1 MKIKSGLVLRQV
13 GDSFVVVPTGNAQL
27 HFNGMIT
34 LNAVGA
40 LLWRSVEDGFT
51 REQAI
56 YRVTELYDVDAEAA
70 GSDVDAFYAKLWEAG
85 LVEE

>member
-1 MKIKSGLVLRQV
+1 MKIKSGLILRQV

-40 LLWRSVEDGFT
+40 LLWRTVEEGLA

-56 YRVTELYDVDAEAA
+56 RRVTDLYDVDTATASA
-70 GSDVDAFYAKLWEAG
+70 DVDAFYAKLRGAN

>member
-1 MKIKSGLVLRQV
+1 MKIKGGLVLRQV

-40 LLWRSVEDGFT
+40 LLWRTVEEGLT
-51 REQAI
+51 RDQAI
-56 YRVTELYDVDAEAA
+56 CRVTERYDVDVATASA
-70 GSDVDAFYAKLWEAG
+70 DVDAFYAKLWEAG

>member
-1 MKIKSGLVLRQV
+1 MKIKSGLVLRRV

-27 HFNGMIT
+27 YFNGMIT

-40 LLWRSVEDGFT
+40 LLWQTVDEGLT

-56 YRVTELYDVDAEAA
+56 CRVTEMYDVDPATASA
-70 GSDVDAFYAKLWEAG
+70 DIDAFYEKLRGAG